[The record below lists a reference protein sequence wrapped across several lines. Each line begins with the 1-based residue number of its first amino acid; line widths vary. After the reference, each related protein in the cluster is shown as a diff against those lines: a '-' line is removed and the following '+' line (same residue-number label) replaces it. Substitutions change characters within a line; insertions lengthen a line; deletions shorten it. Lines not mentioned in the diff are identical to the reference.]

1 MLLGERAEP
10 GSKGNIIKYIID
22 SAKFKQG
29 KYAPASHLPIV
40 SPESAL
46 KDSVDIIVIVAPGYS
61 SEIENIIKR
70 DFKPEMEIY
79 TLKDDNLRKI
89 N

>member
-70 DFKPEMEIY
+70 DFKPEMEI
-79 TLKDDNLRKI
+79 T
-89 N
+89 